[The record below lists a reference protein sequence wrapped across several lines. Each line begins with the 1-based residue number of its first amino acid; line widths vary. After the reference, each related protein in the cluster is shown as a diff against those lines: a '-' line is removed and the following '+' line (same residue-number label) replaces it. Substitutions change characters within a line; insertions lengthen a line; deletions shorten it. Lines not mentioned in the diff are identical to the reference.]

1 MNQENCPI
9 CGFPYGEGSNMPRR
23 KSRHHIFPKKWFR
36 GSTTIVYVCQKC
48 HDEFHQM
55 FPYGQKK
62 WTKKEC
68 VLFWILFCEEK
79 DFDYTKEYRSI
90 LNTKGL

>member
-1 MNQENCPI
+1 MNQESCPI
-9 CGFPYGEGSNMPRR
+9 CGFPYVEGSNMPRR
-23 KSRHHIFPKKWFR
+23 KSRHHIFPKKWYR
-36 GSTTIVYVCQKC
+36 RSTNIVYVCQKC

-55 FPYGQKK
+55 FPCSQKK
-62 WTKKEC
+62 WTRKEC
-68 VLFWILFCEEK
+68 VLFWILFCEAK